1 MWFCLGGLVEQR
13 LQWELFTPGPGW
25 NVFVSLVT
33 CIIKLTFGHHTGLIP
48 ERNIFFFFHISKCLL
63 IRHALPRGAL
73 ETWRSLWF
81 KGDLCTVELLEAV
94 FASLELIRLGFFT
107 IQMRLQRLC

>member
-48 ERNIFFFFHISKCLL
+48 ERNIFFFSH
-63 IRHALPRGAL
+63 
-73 ETWRSLWF
+73 F
-81 KGDLCTVELLEAV
+81 KMSPDQTR
-94 FASLELIRLGFFT
+94 FASGG
-107 IQMRLQRLC
+107 LCKPGGLVVVV